1 MVHLEEASGEDGED
15 IFSIKKILQWQ
26 FVHFFQWKTLSSSDI
41 TDAAG
46 AATLT
51 SRGAAIVVQ
60 MNSEFF
66 FFFLVITPKPLSAF
80 TWHSRKKK
88 NTGLVRLWSDF

>member
-51 SRGAAIVVQ
+51 SRGAAIVVL

-88 NTGLVRLWSDF
+88 KLLG